1 MGGSEHPIVDVPKEL
16 LDGSAVH
23 ILILEFFPHRLNDPD
38 TWLIGYLILSPRRPR
53 GRDSIVRHNYPTRL
67 RVIPGDQ
74 GWIAIEDLK
83 GVGAYLMSAQCV
95 LWLIDEPKSFVYSGK
110 DSRCFP

>member
-38 TWLIGYLILSPRRPR
+38 TRLIGYLSYPHVVQEVEILLLDTITQPGCGSSLVI
-53 GRDSIVRHNYPTRL
+53 RDGLP
-67 RVIPGDQ
+67 
-74 GWIAIEDLK
+74 
-83 GVGAYLMSAQCV
+83 
-95 LWLIDEPKSFVYSGK
+95 
-110 DSRCFP
+110 SRISKV